1 MAPNGMPA
9 YIAARIRQSPP
20 PGARV
25 VPGSTPVAAFGDVR
39 QARVA
44 TLGWDPSKL
53 EFLDRSSRLLNGSER
68 RLETATSLKANGT
81 SVGSPA
87 AVSRVFEGCNRYFH
101 LRPYRRWFDV
111 LEKVVKHV
119 GASYYDRSACHLDLV
134 QWATDPVWSG
144 LELAEIENLL
154 KADIPFLRQQLAQE
168 GIGLLLLNGAGIV
181 RAYQAHFGVHLK
193 KVKFAHGGRVKML
206 CGHVNPKLTVIGWN
220 INLQSSFG
228 VSNAEITGIGQRI
241 NELAKV

>member
-1 MAPNGMPA
+1 
-9 YIAARIRQSPP
+9 
-20 PGARV
+20 
-25 VPGSTPVAAFGDVR
+25 
-39 QARVA
+39 
-44 TLGWDPSKL
+44 
-53 EFLDRSSRLLNGSER
+53 
-68 RLETATSLKANGT
+68 
-81 SVGSPA
+81 
-87 AVSRVFEGCNRYFH
+87 
-101 LRPYRRWFDV
+101 
-111 LEKVVKHV
+111 
-119 GASYYDRSACHLDLV
+119 V

-241 NELAKV
+241 NELAKVVRGDIADPDAVADRAVAAGGKVVFPVGDQPYGMRQGRIADPAGHHWLIGKPLR